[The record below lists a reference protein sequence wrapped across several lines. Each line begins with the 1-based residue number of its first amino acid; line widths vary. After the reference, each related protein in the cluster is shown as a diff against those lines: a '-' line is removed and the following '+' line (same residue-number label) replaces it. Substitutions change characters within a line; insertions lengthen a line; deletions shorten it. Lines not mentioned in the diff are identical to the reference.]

1 MRLGFVL
8 LGLSLVRGPRLA
20 GSTTDRER
28 VPESGRAAAEA
39 TAHDEPGALRA
50 APDDQRREAAG
61 TLDRRRESRHGSM
74 KFASPSRAP
83 APAPRARPAAA
94 TGSREPQGV
103 GAPTPPRWPLPRAAR
118 IRRSAAL
125 FALAVPT
132 LATGVA
138 LVVLRTRSFERHVGS
153 CALGADQPL
162 CTGSAIRDHAR
173 VAAAGA
179 GLVGAGLGLVA
190 AGMTAAVPVRR
201 RVWIAEA
208 VVGGSALALGVAWL
222 AAERVAYRPGAA
234 REDLARL
241 GPWFERRAVAASLLG
256 AGLGLALGAGVGL
269 LPPARRAPRSV
280 VAPTLL
286 PPGLAVVGRF

>member
-1 MRLGFVL
+1 MARL
-8 LGLSLVRGPRLA
+8 
-20 GSTTDRER
+20 
-28 VPESGRAAAEA
+28 
-39 TAHDEPGALRA
+39 
-50 APDDQRREAAG
+50 
-61 TLDRRRESRHGSM
+61 
-74 KFASPSRAP
+74 
-83 APAPRARPAAA
+83 
-94 TGSREPQGV
+94 
-103 GAPTPPRWPLPRAAR
+103 
-118 IRRSAAL
+118 RRSAAL
-125 FALAVPT
+125 FALSVPM
-132 LATGVA
+132 LVTGVA

-190 AGMTAAVPVRR
+190 AGVTAAVPVRR
-201 RVWIAEA
+201 RAWIAEA
-208 VVGGSALALGVAWL
+208 VVGGTTLALGVAWL
-222 AAERVAYRPGAA
+222 AAESVAYRPGTA

-241 GPWFERRAVAASLLG
+241 GPWFDRRAVAASLLG

-269 LPPARRAPRSV
+269 LPPSRQARRSV